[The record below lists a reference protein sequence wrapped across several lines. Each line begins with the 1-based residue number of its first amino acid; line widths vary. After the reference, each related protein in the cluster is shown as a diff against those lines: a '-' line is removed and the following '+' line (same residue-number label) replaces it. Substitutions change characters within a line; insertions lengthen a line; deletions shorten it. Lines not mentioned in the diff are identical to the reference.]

1 MHASKKRNDPE
12 KIRPEELEITQEELI
27 LAGEGLREIGMLP
40 NFTATKRNNSG
51 IRIWFIGKIS
61 PDAIKQVEE
70 RMK

>member
-1 MHASKKRNDPE
+1 M
-12 KIRPEELEITQEELI
+12 EITQEELI
-27 LAGEGLREIGMLP
+27 LAGEELREIGMLP